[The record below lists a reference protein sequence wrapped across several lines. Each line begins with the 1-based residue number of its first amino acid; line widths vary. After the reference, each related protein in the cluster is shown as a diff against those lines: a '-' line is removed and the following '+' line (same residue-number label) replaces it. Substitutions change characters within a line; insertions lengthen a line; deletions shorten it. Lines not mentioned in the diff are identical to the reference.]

1 MTGAEAMAKNHGD
14 MLCYMCY
21 HKKIPPMYANGD
33 LYG

>member
-1 MTGAEAMAKNHGD
+1 MTGAEAKNHGD

-21 HKKIPPMYANGD
+21 HKKTPMYANGD